1 MLNLMACGLTL
12 LNTVTPAGNIQTYQ
26 DLSYGSDNRQS
37 LDIYRAK
44 NSQKKLP
51 VVMFIHGGYWSAGEK
66 EQYRFVGETL
76 AKQGY
81 LAAVINYQLFPQVRF
96 PVFIEDAALALAW
109 LHEHVAEYSGDPQQ
123 LFVGGHSA
131 GAHSAVM
138 LTLDKHY
145 LAAVGGDADQWIKG
159 VFGLAGPYDFLPP
172 KADKVAQ
179 IFGPTER
186 YPDGN
191 PVNFVRP
198 HCPPMLLVHG
208 KQDLTVG
215 SFNSQSLADK
225 LREAGNHVETTMVI
239 GGHIKPLFSF
249 SGPLRE
255 DNAILRAIDNLI
267 HHQQDLSLTDKTID
281 NQALSAQTS
290 Q

>member
-1 MLNLMACGLTL
+1 MLNLMACGLAL
-12 LNTVTPAGNIQTYQ
+12 LNTLTPAGKVQAYQ
-26 DLSYGSDNRQS
+26 GLSYGSDNRQS

-44 NSQKKLP
+44 NLQNKLP

-81 LAAVINYQLFPQVRF
+81 LAAIISYQLFPQVRF

-109 LHEHVAEYSGDPQQ
+109 LHEHVAEYGGDPQQ

-145 LAAVGGDADQWIKG
+145 LAAVGGDVDQWIKG
-159 VFGLAGPYDFLPP
+159 VFGLSGPYDFLPP

-186 YPDGN
+186 YPNGN

-208 KQDLTVG
+208 TQDLTVG

-225 LREAGNHVETTMVI
+225 LREAGNH
-239 GGHIKPLFSF
+239 
-249 SGPLRE
+249 
-255 DNAILRAIDNLI
+255 
-267 HHQQDLSLTDKTID
+267 
-281 NQALSAQTS
+281 QTPAFF
-290 Q
+290 